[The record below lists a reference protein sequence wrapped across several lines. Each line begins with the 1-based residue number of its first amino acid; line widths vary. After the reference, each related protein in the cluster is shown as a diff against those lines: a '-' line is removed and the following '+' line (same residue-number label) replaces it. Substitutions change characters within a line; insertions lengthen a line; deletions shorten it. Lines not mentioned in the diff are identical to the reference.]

1 MGGFLGTRADFL
13 SDLLILALGVIL
25 PALAFGYI
33 CGRRRQ
39 VRLHRAIMIAI
50 FAVVVLYVIVY
61 ETHFLLAGGLAYL
74 ESFIRVDRT
83 TYYLQLSVHVAV
95 AAVALVL
102 GGRMIARAN
111 RHIIREDGRL
121 AFAAHEGTLHVR
133 RGYWELGLL
142 LVTVLTGVIAY
153 YYTFVR

>member
-13 SDLLILALGVIL
+13 SDLLILALGVIV
-25 PALAFGYI
+25 PALGVGYVY
-33 CGRRRQ
+33 GRQRK
-39 VRLHRAIMIAI
+39 VRMHRAIMIAV
-50 FAVVVLYVIVY
+50 FAVVILYVIVY

-83 TYYLQLSVHVAV
+83 TYYAQLAIHVAV

-102 GGRMIARAN
+102 GGRIIARAN
-111 RHIIREDGRL
+111 RQLIRKDDRL
-121 AFAAHEGTLHVR
+121 AFAAQEATLHVR

-142 LVTVLTGVIAY
+142 LVTVLTGLVSY

>member
-13 SDLLILALGVIL
+13 SDLLILALGVIV
-25 PALAFGYI
+25 PALAVGYV
-33 CGRRRQ
+33 CARQRR
-39 VRLHRAIMIAI
+39 VRLHRAIMMAV

-83 TYYLQLSVHVAV
+83 TYYVQLSIHVAV

-111 RHIIREDGRL
+111 RHILREGDRL
-121 AFAAHEGTLHVR
+121 AFAAPEAALHVR

-142 LVTVLTGVIAY
+142 LVTVLTGLVTY